1 LSKIPVLL
9 MVRSLDHGGCERDAA
24 KIAIG
29 LDRSRFEPHV
39 AVFHQGG
46 FRTPEVLAAG
56 VNVVHVPVTSFGNL
70 STVRGARI
78 LGDYVRKHK
87 IRLIHAFDVP
97 TDLFAAPVA
106 RWYRVP
112 RVITSQL
119 SFRDMYPPRERA
131 ALRVTDWLSD
141 AVVVNSQAV
150 GKSLET
156 EAKLSPQ
163 KIYLSYNGVNTEHF
177 HPGPANRPDAF
188 RDASVIV
195 GSVCVMRSEKRM
207 DWVLRSFA
215 EVFEEDPRARLLF
228 VGSGP
233 EVEPLQKL
241 RDSLGLTDVCMFVP
255 GQAEVA
261 DWMRSLDIYI
271 NSSYSE
277 SFPNGLL
284 EAMACGCCV
293 IGSNVGGIPE
303 LVTHMHDGLIFDSQ
317 RPEELTAMV
326 RMAVLDHGLRTRLR
340 EQAAMT
346 AREQFSM
353 KIALART
360 ESLYLKVLGKLN
372 GKAQET
378 DV

>member
-1 LSKIPVLL
+1 

-29 LDRSRFEPHV
+29 LDRTRFEPHV

-46 FRTPEVLAAG
+46 FRTPEVAAAG
-56 VNVVHVPVTSFGNL
+56 VNVVHVPVTSFGNA

-97 TDLFAAPVA
+97 TDLFGAPVA

-119 SFRDMYPPRERA
+119 SFRDMYPQRERR

-141 AVVVNSQAV
+141 AVVVNSKAV
-150 GKSLET
+150 GKSLEQ
-156 EAKLSPQ
+156 EAKLAPR
-163 KIYLSYNGVNTEHF
+163 KIYLSYNGVDTEQF
-177 HPGPANRPDAF
+177 YPGPPHRPEPF

-195 GSVCVMRSEKRM
+195 GSVCVMRWEKRM
-207 DWVLRSFA
+207 DWVMRSFA
-215 EVFEEDPRARLLF
+215 EVFREDRNARLLL

-233 EVEPLQKL
+233 EVEPLTEL

-255 GQAEVA
+255 GQADVA
-261 DWMRSLDIYI
+261 DWMRTLDIYI
-271 NSSYSE
+271 NSSSSE

-284 EAMACGCCV
+284 EAMACGCCP

-303 LVTHMHDGLIFDSQ
+303 LDHAYARRLDLRF
-317 RPEELTAMV
+317 EET
-326 RMAVLDHGLRTRLR
+326 G
-340 EQAAMT
+340 
-346 AREQFSM
+346 
-353 KIALART
+353 
-360 ESLYLKVLGKLN
+360 G
-372 GKAQET
+372 T
-378 DV
+378 DRDDAIGCFGPGSPRSVS

>member
-1 LSKIPVLL
+1 

-29 LDRSRFEPHV
+29 LDRTRFEPHV

-78 LGDYVRKHK
+78 LGDYVRKHG

-97 TDLFAAPVA
+97 TDLFGAPVA

-141 AVVVNSQAV
+141 LVVVNSAAV
-150 GKSLET
+150 AKSLEQ

-163 KIYLSYNGVNTEHF
+163 KIYLSYNGVDTDQF
-177 HPGPANRPDAF
+177 HPGPADRPGAF

-207 DWVLRSFA
+207 DWVLRSFG
-215 EVFEEDPRARLLF
+215 EVFKADPKARLLF

-233 EVEPLQKL
+233 QVEPLKQL
-241 RDSLGLTDVCMFVP
+241 RDSLGLTDMCMFVP

-261 DWMRSLDIYI
+261 DWMRALDIYV

-284 EAMACGCCV
+284 EAMACGCCP

-303 LVTHMHDGLIFDSQ
+303 LITHMEDGLIFDSKK
-317 RPEELTAMV
+317 PEELTAMM
-326 RMAVLDHGLRTRLR
+326 RMAVLDSGLRTRLR
-340 EQAAMT
+340 EQAART
-346 AREQFSM
+346 AHERFSM
-353 KIALART
+353 KIALTRT
-360 ESLYLKVLGKLN
+360 ESLYLRVLGKLN
-372 GKAQET
+372 GKPQEMNA
-378 DV
+378 

>member
-1 LSKIPVLL
+1 

-29 LDRSRFEPHV
+29 LDRTRFEPHV
-39 AVFHQGG
+39 AVFHEGG

-78 LGDYVRKHK
+78 LGDYVREHK

-150 GKSLET
+150 GKSLES
-156 EAKLSPQ
+156 EAKLSPS

-177 HPGPANRPDAF
+177 YPGPANRPEAF

-215 EVFEEDPRARLLF
+215 EVFREDGKARLLF

-233 EVEPLQKL
+233 EVEPLQNL

-261 DWMRSLDIYI
+261 DWMRTLDIYI

-303 LVTHMHDGLIFDSQ
+303 LVTHRRDGLIFDSKK
-317 RPEELTAMV
+317 PEELTAMM
-326 RMAVLDHGLRTRLR
+326 RTAVLDPALRTRLR
-340 EQAAMT
+340 EQAAAT
-346 AREQFSM
+346 ARERFSM

-360 ESLYLKVLGKLN
+360 EALYLKVLETRN
-372 GKAQET
+372 GKPQEMNA
-378 DV
+378 

>member
-1 LSKIPVLL
+1 MSQIPVLL

-29 LDRSRFEPHV
+29 LDRTRFEPHV
-39 AVFHQGG
+39 AVFHKGG

-56 VNVVHVPVTSFGNL
+56 VNVVNVPVTSFGNL
-70 STVRGARI
+70 STVKGARI

-87 IRLIHAFDVP
+87 IQLIHAFDVP

-141 AVVVNSQAV
+141 AVVVNSAAV
-150 GKSLET
+150 GKSLEN
-156 EAKLSPQ
+156 EAKLSSA
-163 KIYLSYNGVNTEHF
+163 KIYLSYNGVNTEQF
-177 HPGPANRPDAF
+177 YPGPSQRPEAF

-215 EVFEEDPRARLLF
+215 EVFKADRNARLLF

-233 EVEPLQKL
+233 EVEPLKAL
-241 RDSLGLTDVCMFVP
+241 RDSLGLRDVCMFVP

-284 EAMACGCCV
+284 EAMACGCCP

-303 LVTHMHDGLIFDSQ
+303 LITHMQNGLIFDSNKQ
-317 RPEELTAMV
+317 EELTEMM
-326 RMAVLDHGLRTRLR
+326 RTAVLDPGLRTRLR
-340 EQAAMT
+340 EEAART

-360 ESLYLKVLGKLN
+360 ESLYSKVLGKLN
-372 GKAQET
+372 GKPQ
-378 DV
+378 DISV

>member
-1 LSKIPVLL
+1 

-29 LDRSRFEPHV
+29 LDRTRFQPHV
-39 AVFHQGG
+39 AVFHEGG
-46 FRTPEVLAAG
+46 FRTPEVMAAG
-56 VNVVHVPVTSFGNL
+56 VEIVHIPVTSFGNSSAL
-70 STVRGARI
+70 RGARI
-78 LGDYVRKHK
+78 LGDYVRKHQ
-87 IRLIHAFDVP
+87 IQLIHAFDVP
-97 TDLFAAPVA
+97 TDLFGAPVA

-150 GKSLET
+150 GKSLER
-156 EAKLSPQ
+156 ESKLSPD

-177 HPGPANRPDAF
+177 YPGPANRPEAF

-215 EVFEEDPRARLLF
+215 DVFTEDPRARLLF

-233 EVEPLQKL
+233 EVEPLTNL
-241 RDSLGLTDVCMFVP
+241 RDSLGLRDACMFFP
-255 GQAEVA
+255 GQADVA
-261 DWMRSLDIYI
+261 DWMRTLDVYI
-271 NSSYSE
+271 NSSSSE

-284 EAMACGCCV
+284 EAMACGCCP

-303 LVTHMHDGLIFDSQ
+303 LITHMQNGLIFDSNK
-317 RPEELTAMV
+317 PDELTAMMRKV
-326 RMAVLDHGLRTRLR
+326 VLDPGLRNRFR
-340 EQAAMT
+340 EQAAAT
-346 AREQFSM
+346 ARERFSM
-353 KIALART
+353 ELALART
-360 ESLYLKVLGKLN
+360 ESLYLKVLGRLAGKL
-372 GKAQET
+372 QE
-378 DV
+378 VHV

>member
-1 LSKIPVLL
+1 

-29 LDRSRFEPHV
+29 LDRARFEPHV
-39 AVFHQGG
+39 AVFHEGG
-46 FRTPEVLAAG
+46 FRTPEVVAAG
-56 VNVVHVPVTSFGNL
+56 VDIVHVPVTSFGNS
-70 STVRGARI
+70 STIRGARI
-78 LGDYVRKHK
+78 LRDYFRKHK
-87 IRLIHAFDVP
+87 IQLMHAFDVP
-97 TDLFAAPVA
+97 TDLFGAPVA
-106 RWYRVP
+106 RWNRVP

-131 ALRVTDWLSD
+131 ALRITDWLSD
-141 AVVVNSQAV
+141 VVVVNSQAV
-150 GKSLET
+150 GTSLEQ
-156 EAKLSPQ
+156 EAKLSPR

-177 HPGPANRPDAF
+177 HPGPAKRPEVF

-215 EVFEEDPRARLLF
+215 EVFREDRHARLLL

-233 EVEPLQKL
+233 EVEPLKNL
-241 RDSLGLTDVCMFVP
+241 RDSLGLTEACLFVP
-255 GQAEVA
+255 GQADVA
-261 DWMRSLDIYI
+261 DWMRTLDVYI

-284 EAMACGCCV
+284 EAMACGCCP

-303 LVTHMHDGLIFDSQ
+303 LVRHMQNGLIFDSKN
-317 RPEELTAMV
+317 PEELTAMM
-326 RMAVLDHGLRTRLR
+326 RMAVLDSELRNRFR
-340 EQAAMT
+340 ERAAAT

-353 KIALART
+353 EIALART
-360 ESLYLKVLGKLN
+360 EALYLKVLGRQN
-372 GKAQET
+372 GKPQ
-378 DV
+378 DVNV

>member
-1 LSKIPVLL
+1 

-39 AVFHQGG
+39 AVFHEGG

-56 VNVVHVPVTSFGNL
+56 VDVVHVPVTSFGNS

-78 LGDYVRKHK
+78 LRDYVRKHE
-87 IRLIHAFDVP
+87 IQLMHAFDVP
-97 TDLFAAPVA
+97 TDLFGAPVA
-106 RWYRVP
+106 RLLRVP

-150 GKSLET
+150 GTSLER
-156 EAKLSPQ
+156 EARLSPR
-163 KIYLSYNGVNTEHF
+163 KIYLSHNGVDTAQF
-177 HPGPANRPDAF
+177 HPGPPNRPEPF

-215 EVFEEDPRARLLF
+215 EVFKEDGQARLLF

-233 EVEPLQKL
+233 EVEPLTKL

-261 DWMRSLDIYI
+261 DWMRSLDVYI
-271 NSSYSE
+271 NSSWSE

-284 EAMACGCCV
+284 EAMACGCCP

-303 LVTHMHDGLIFDSQ
+303 LITHMQDGLIFDSKN
-317 RPEELTAMV
+317 PEELTAMM
-326 RMAVLDHGLRTRLR
+326 RAAVLDPPLRTRLR
-340 EQAAMT
+340 QEAART
-346 AREQFSM
+346 ARERFSM
-353 KIALART
+353 KIALERT
-360 ESLYLKVLGKLN
+360 ESLYLKVLGKRN
-372 GKAQET
+372 GKPLE
-378 DV
+378 VNG

>member
-1 LSKIPVLL
+1 

-29 LDRSRFEPHV
+29 LDRTRFEPHV

-46 FRTPEVLAAG
+46 FRTPEVIAAG
-56 VNVVHVPVTSFGNL
+56 VQIVHVPVTSFGNSSAL
-70 STVRGARI
+70 RGARI
-78 LGDYVRKHK
+78 LGDYVRKHN
-87 IRLIHAFDVP
+87 IQLIHAFDVP
-97 TDLFAAPVA
+97 TDLFGAPVG

-150 GKSLET
+150 GTSLER
-156 EAKLSPQ
+156 EAKLSPD
-163 KIYLSYNGVNTEHF
+163 KIYLSYNGVNTDHF
-177 HPGPANRPDAF
+177 HPGPANRPEAF
-188 RDASVIV
+188 WDASVIV

-215 EVFEEDPRARLLF
+215 EVFKDDPRARLLF

-233 EVEPLQKL
+233 EVEPLTKL
-241 RDSLGLTDVCMFVP
+241 RDSLGLAHACMFVP
-255 GQAEVA
+255 GQADVA
-261 DWMRSLDIYI
+261 DWMRTLDIYI
-271 NSSYSE
+271 NSSSSE

-284 EAMACGCCV
+284 EAMACGCCP

-303 LVTHMHDGLIFDSQ
+303 LITHMQNGLIFDSSK
-317 RPEELTAMV
+317 PDELTAMMRKV
-326 RMAVLDHGLRTRLR
+326 VLDPGLRNRFR
-340 EQAAMT
+340 EQAGET
-346 AREQFSM
+346 ARERFSM
-353 KIALART
+353 KLALART
-360 ESLYLKVLGKLN
+360 ESLYVKVLGKLAR
-372 GKAQET
+372 KLQE
-378 DV
+378 VHV

>member
-1 LSKIPVLL
+1 

-29 LDRSRFEPHV
+29 LDRRRFEPHV

-56 VNVVHVPVTSFGNL
+56 VDIVHVPVTSFGNS
-70 STVRGARI
+70 STIRGARI
-78 LGDYVRKHK
+78 LRDYVRKHK
-87 IRLIHAFDVP
+87 IQLIHAFDVP
-97 TDLFAAPVA
+97 TDLFGAPVA

-141 AVVVNSQAV
+141 AVVVNSEAV
-150 GKSLET
+150 GKSLER
-156 EAKLSPQ
+156 EAKLSPR

-177 HPGPANRPDAF
+177 HPGPANRPEAL
-188 RDASVIV
+188 RNASVIV

-215 EVFEEDPRARLLF
+215 EVFKDDRQARLLL

-233 EVEPLQKL
+233 EVEPLKSL
-241 RDSLGLTDVCMFVP
+241 RDSLGLSEVCLFVL
-255 GQAEVA
+255 GQADVA
-261 DWMRSLDIYI
+261 DWMRTLDVYI

-284 EAMACGCCV
+284 EAMACGCCP

-303 LVTHMHDGLIFDSQ
+303 LIRHMQNGLIFDSKN
-317 RPEELTAMV
+317 PDELTAMM
-326 RMAVLDHGLRTRLR
+326 RMVVLDSELRNRFR
-340 EQAAMT
+340 ERAAAT

-353 KIALART
+353 EIALART
-360 ESLYLKVLGKLN
+360 EALYLKLLGTQN
-372 GKAQET
+372 GKPQE
-378 DV
+378 VNV